1 MLRWQKFTRLGT
13 RFVTLWESLLPLKRC
28 NSRCTALSKPCCGAS
43 SAIRSSHL
51 HNVYLHQ
58 PINLPYKEK
67 DTRDI
72 DPFAAQ
78 LRACRDQRWWN
89 SPPPPEDTESESQVD
104 HVSAGGDT
112 SQVDISPKR
121 SLSIREI
128 RKRMDSDRRSTASSN
143 SSGSYVFVSGLKLL
157 DTTHGGWEDMETF
170 LD

>member
-13 RFVTLWESLLPLKRC
+13 RFVTLWESLLPVKRC
-28 NSRCTALSKPCCGAS
+28 NSRCTALSNPCHGAS
-43 SAIRSSHL
+43 SAIRPSHR

-78 LRACRDQRWWN
+78 LRACRDQGWWN
-89 SPPPPEDTESESQVD
+89 SAPPPEDTESESQVD
-104 HVSAGGDT
+104 HVSGDT
-112 SQVDISPKR
+112 PQVDITPKR